1 MEAENAVRL
10 YQYHPFFVGF
20 FVVQVRLRHHRT
32 DGSVPF
38 PL

>member
-20 FVVQVRLRHHRT
+20 FVVQVRRHHRT